1 MDGVTIKHDEELER
15 AYGKWVLVRRSL
27 GIDSFGIN
35 AVELPPGESIP
46 EHDESGREHEE
57 VFLVLDGDAVMVVDG
72 VDYPVRRGSYA
83 RLDPVRRRTVRN
95 DSDAV
100 ARVLIISA
108 PVSSGYEPLDWA

>member
-1 MDGVTIKHDEELER
+1 MEGLTIKHNEELER

-27 GIDSFGIN
+27 EISSFGIN

-46 EHDESGREHEE
+46 EHDESGRAHEE

-72 VDYPVRRGSYA
+72 VDYPVSRGSYA
-83 RLDPVRRRTVRN
+83 RLSPERRRTVRN

-100 ARVLIISA
+100 ASVLIISA
-108 PVSSGYEPLDWA
+108 PVASGYEPLEWA

>member
-1 MDGVTIKHDEELER
+1 MDGLTIKHDEDLER

-27 GIDSFGIN
+27 GIGSFGIN

-57 VFLVLDGDAVMVVDG
+57 VFVVLDGEAVVVVEG
-72 VDYPVRRGSYA
+72 VDHPVRRGSYA
-83 RLDPVRRRTVRN
+83 RLDPPLRRTVRN

-100 ARVLIISA
+100 ATVLIISA
-108 PVSSGYEPLDWA
+108 PVESGYEPLEWA

>member
-1 MDGVTIKHDEELER
+1 MDGFTIKHDEDLER

-27 GIDSFGIN
+27 GIGSFGIN

-57 VFLVLDGDAVMVVDG
+57 VFLVLDGDAVMVVEG
-72 VDYPVRRGSYA
+72 VDHPLRTGSFA
-83 RLDPVRRRTVRN
+83 RLDPALRRTVRN
-95 DSDAV
+95 DTDVV

-108 PVSSGYEPLDWA
+108 PLVSGYEPLDWA

>member
-1 MDGVTIKHDEELER
+1 MDGLTIKHDEDLER

-27 GIDSFGIN
+27 GIGSFGIN

-57 VFLVLDGDAVMVVDG
+57 VFVVLDGEAVVVVEGIDH
-72 VDYPVRRGSYA
+72 PVRRGSYA
-83 RLDPVRRRTVRN
+83 RLDPALRRTVRN

-108 PVSSGYEPLDWA
+108 PVASGYEPLDWA